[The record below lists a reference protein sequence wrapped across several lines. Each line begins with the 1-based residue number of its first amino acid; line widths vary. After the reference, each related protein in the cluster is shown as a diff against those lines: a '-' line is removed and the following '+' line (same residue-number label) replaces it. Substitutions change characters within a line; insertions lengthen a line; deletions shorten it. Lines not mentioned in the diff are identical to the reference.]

1 MDSTIGENVILI
13 HLEPFAL
20 LSSLTLLAF
29 DLDPSL
35 RKAMLVLGIL
45 CFFGGIMMMFR
56 HRAAIEAIEANEKD
70 PRVRLFETRK
80 FRRRGL
86 VNAMI
91 SSMGCMMAAIYWA
104 DEARVFGILLMIV
117 LTLLL
122 GILGMALLDM
132 VSVGLNTFSK
142 TDDES
147 REKLVQEVLR
157 RREQKAAED
166 AEES

>member
-1 MDSTIGENVILI
+1 MDSAIGEVVILI
-13 HLEPFAL
+13 DIQPFEL
-20 LSSLTLLAF
+20 LSSFTLLAF

-35 RKAMLVLGIL
+35 RNVMLVLGAL
-45 CFFGGIMMMFR
+45 CFFAGILMMFR
-56 HRAAIEAIEANEKD
+56 HRAAIEAVEKD
-70 PRVRLFETRK
+70 EQDPRIRLFETRK

-91 SSMGCMMAAIYWA
+91 SSMGCMMAATYWA
-104 DEARVFGILLMIV
+104 NEARVFAILLMIV